1 MSLSD
6 NAPAT
11 ATDLWENLF
20 HAETEDDASHSLLAL
35 LCTIIPNTR
44 QAILVS
50 GPADSGPYRPTAQW
64 PPQGE
69 DPQRL
74 AELSERVLEQ
84 QSGLLVDLLP
94 PTTMDRSHYYGLGYP
109 LVIDGLLHGVITVEV
124 VAESEDELRGAME
137 QLQKGSGWFEL
148 FFRRGQAKE
157 DKASIQRMRNA
168 VDLLAATLAEKK
180 YVAAALSFVTELSTI
195 LDCDRISLGSM
206 RRHHIKIEAMSHSA
220 HVDKRTNLLRALS
233 ASMEECTNQGK
244 EIFYPA
250 VDDGA
255 SKMLITH
262 DHELLARQHGGA
274 ALLTIPLYDGERYY
288 GALTLERK
296 PENPYSREELLFV
309 SSIADLAGP
318 ALEAKRLNDRSLPG
332 KILDAATIQLTRLF
346 GPRYIG
352 RKLIA
357 LTAVILVLFFTFATG
372 PYQLAADST
381 LEGEVRRMIS
391 APFNGYI
398 KEAFV
403 RAGDVV
409 SKGEILCTLDDRD
422 LRLERQKWL
431 SQRSQFQRQHQE
443 AFAKHERAQV
453 NIINA
458 QLEQAAAQ
466 LELLEAQME
475 RTRVQAPFDGLV
487 VRGDLSQMLGSMITQ
502 GEVLFEIAPLNAYRL
517 ILKIDERRI
526 TDVAVG
532 QEGKL
537 MLASLPQEHY
547 PFIVRK
553 VTPQTT
559 AEEGQNTFRV
569 EAQLVETSPHL
580 RPGMEGVGKISVDRR
595 RLISIWTR
603 DLVEWFKL
611 WLWSWWP

>member
-1 MSLSD
+1 M
-6 NAPAT
+6 A
-11 ATDLWENLF
+11 
-20 HAETEDDASHSLLAL
+20 
-35 LCTIIPNTR
+35 
-44 QAILVS
+44 
-50 GPADSGPYRPTAQW
+50 

-74 AELSERVLEQ
+74 AEISGRVLEQ
-84 QSGLLVDLLP
+84 QSGLLVDLSP
-94 PTTMDRSHYYGLGYP
+94 PTTTDQGLYYGLGYP
-109 LVIDGLLHGVITVEV
+109 LAIDNLLHGVIAVEV

-137 QLQKGSGWFEL
+137 QLQRGSSWFEL
-148 FFRRGQAKE
+148 FFRRRQSKD

-195 LDCDRISLGSM
+195 LDCDRISLGSLR
-206 RRHHIKIEAMSHSA
+206 RRHIQIEAMSHSA

-233 ASMEECTNQGK
+233 AAMEECTNQGK
-244 EIFYPA
+244 EIFYPP
-250 VDDGA
+250 VEGT
-255 SKMLITH
+255 SKMLISRN
-262 DHELLARQHGGA
+262 HELLARQHGGA
-274 ALLTIPLYDGERYY
+274 ALLTIPLYDGDRYY
-288 GALTLERK
+288 GALTLERT
-296 PENPYSREELLFV
+296 PEKPYSREESLFV
-309 SSIADLAGP
+309 RSIADLTGP

-332 KILDAATIQLTRLF
+332 KIRDASTTQLTRFF
-346 GPRYIG
+346 GPRYPG

-357 LTAVILVLFFTFATG
+357 LAIVTLVLFFTFATG

-391 APFNGYI
+391 APFNSYI
-398 KEAFV
+398 KEASV

-409 SKGEILCTLDDRD
+409 SKGQILCTLDDRD

-443 AFAKHERAQV
+443 AFANHERAQV

-466 LELLEAQME
+466 LELLEAQLE

-547 PFIVRK
+547 PFIISK
-553 VTPQTT
+553 ITPQAM
-559 AEEGQNTFRV
+559 AEEGRNTFRV
-569 EAQLVETSPHL
+569 EAQLVEISPHL